1 MAESEK
7 SGNRWFAAVVGALVV
22 VVGGV
27 LLVVRANGPSEPE
40 APPGPPTTTVTISS
54 EPAGATV
61 STADGGVLGV
71 TPFEYTTLKRNVE
84 LPVTVRREGY
94 QDSHLTVPLF
104 SATGRVDVMMTAIG
118 AKPPTPP
125 KPPPDGWTP

>member
-1 MAESEK
+1 MADSEK

-22 VVGGV
+22 VVGVV
-27 LLVVRANGPSEPE
+27 LLVVRANRPAEPDTS
-40 APPGPPTTTVTISS
+40 GPPMTTVTVVSD
-54 EPAGATV
+54 PAGATV
-61 STADGGVLGV
+61 TTADGGVLGV
-71 TPFEYTTLKRNVE
+71 TPFEYTVEKRSAE

-94 QDSHLTVPLF
+94 QDSHITIPLF
-104 SATGRVDVMMTAIG
+104 SATGRIDVMMTAIG